1 MKKAIYLLIGILLM
15 NYSYSSSMDLVREN
29 NSQAGDSL
37 KIFSTPDLYNLSI
50 KWAEEY
56 NKVYPDKK
64 IKVVTVSDTKLVS
77 SLIEKGNNGFVSS
90 AYYSEVNSESL
101 WKVIVGRDVIVP
113 VINSKNPYLNEI
125 SQHGISPE
133 ALASFLNNKDSK
145 NWGTLLKN
153 NQNSPVHYYWIN
165 DESVSKGLAGFL
177 KTDPTKQEGIKVEN
191 GESMIAAIQKDP
203 LAIGFCKMVNIIDFN
218 KHTIAENIKLL
229 PLDRN
234 GNGMIDY
241 NEKIYDDFNGFS
253 RGVWIG
259 KYPKT
264 LFSNIYSV
272 SLNPPNNETEIA
284 FMKWVLTDGQQFLYN
299 NGYTDLLASERLS
312 TVDKLYEAKVYPG
325 ASGDKSMLKS
335 TLAIISVL
343 ILIGL
348 IINFILRLF
357 RNTKSL
363 VKIPDTILHPVLDEN
378 TVIVPA
384 GLYFDKTHTWAFME
398 QNGIVKVGID
408 DFMQHITGAITR
420 IKMKDKGEQVKKGE
434 SILSIIQN
442 GKQLNLYSPVSGIIK
457 ELNTSLD
464 TNSSI
469 INSSPYNE
477 GWVYMI
483 EPSNWLRENQLL
495 FMADKQ
501 RQYIK
506 SEFSRL
512 KDFLAAALKADSLS
526 LAPLVLQDGGEL
538 RDGVLSNLGP
548 EEWEDFQTKFID
560 PSRQIWFYE
569 LY

>member
-64 IKVVTVSDTKLVS
+64 IKVTNVSDSKMAG

-145 NWGTLLKN
+145 NWGTLMKN

-177 KTDPTKQEGIKVEN
+177 KTDPTKQEGIKVET

-203 LAIGFCKMVNIIDFN
+203 LAIGFCRMVNIIDFN
-218 KHTIAENIKLL
+218 KQTIAANIKLL

-363 VKIPDTILHPVLDEN
+363 VKTPDAILQPVLDEN

-420 IKMKDKGEQVKKGE
+420 IKMKDKGDSIKKGE
-434 SILSIIQN
+434 PILSIIQN

-477 GWVYMI
+477 GWVYKI

>member
-64 IKVVTVSDTKLVS
+64 IKVTNVSDSKMAG

-145 NWGTLLKN
+145 NWGTLMKN

-218 KHTIAENIKLL
+218 KQTIAENIKLL

-363 VKIPDTILHPVLDEN
+363 VKTPDAILQPVLDEN
-378 TVIVPA
+378 MVIVPA

-420 IKMKDKGEQVKKGE
+420 IKMKDKGDSIKKGE
-434 SILSIIQN
+434 PILSIIQN

-477 GWVYMI
+477 GWVYKI

-512 KDFLAAALKADSLS
+512 KDFLAAALNADSLS

>member
-64 IKVVTVSDTKLVS
+64 IKVTNVSDSKMAG

-133 ALASFLNNKDSK
+133 ALASFLNSKGSK
-145 NWGTLLKN
+145 NWGTLMKN

-218 KHTIAENIKLL
+218 KQTIAENIKLL

-363 VKIPDTILHPVLDEN
+363 VKTPDAILQPVLDEN

-477 GWVYMI
+477 GWVYKI

>member
-64 IKVVTVSDTKLVS
+64 IKVTNVSDSKMAG

-101 WKVIVGRDVIVP
+101 WKVIVGHDVIVP

-145 NWGTLLKN
+145 NWGTLMKN

-218 KHTIAENIKLL
+218 KQTIAENIKLL

-363 VKIPDTILHPVLDEN
+363 VKTPDAILQPVLDEN

-420 IKMKDKGEQVKKGE
+420 IKMKDKGDSIKKGE
-434 SILSIIQN
+434 PILSIIQN

-477 GWVYMI
+477 GWVYKI

>member
-64 IKVVTVSDTKLVS
+64 IKVTNVSDSKMAG

-145 NWGTLLKN
+145 NWGTLMKN

-177 KTDPTKQEGIKVEN
+177 KTDPTKQEGIKVET

-218 KHTIAENIKLL
+218 KQTIAANIKLL

-363 VKIPDTILHPVLDEN
+363 VKTPDAILQPVLDEN

-420 IKMKDKGEQVKKGE
+420 IKMKDKGDSIKKGE
-434 SILSIIQN
+434 PILSIIQN

-477 GWVYMI
+477 GWVYKI